1 MFFLI
6 LTEINIVE
14 PAGLDNR
21 KKSESTYYKNPCK
34 KVFYDGKKE
43 VEWQLPIIISRK
55 RDALKKKGKKFVSL
69 LFKLKTTTDW

>member
-1 MFFLI
+1 MIMNDRVEKRSSRASWVFFLI

-43 VEWQLPIIISRK
+43 VE
-55 RDALKKKGKKFVSL
+55 
-69 LFKLKTTTDW
+69 